1 MYVFKRER
9 EIKREGDRETERQR
23 ERERVWSSRDKF
35 RVSKIMYERIPS
47 KKL

>member
-1 MYVFKRER
+1 MKR
-9 EIKREGDRETERQR
+9 KGDRETER

-35 RVSKIMYERIPS
+35 RVSNHMYERIPS